1 MPDWSEGY
9 VTDIPY
15 ALGYYRETVPGHI
28 AFAAACVG
36 ANPGRALRPKR
47 VLDLGFGMGLSFV
60 VNAAAN
66 PDIHFEGVDFNP
78 LHVVHAGGLAEA
90 AALTNVS
97 IREASF
103 QDLAR
108 TAREGEHDL
117 DIIVLH
123 GIMSWVSPE
132 AHEAIVEI
140 ARKRLGP
147 GGLLYVSYNCMPG
160 WAPVA
165 PLRRLMRENAK
176 RVAGGSDRQVGSGH
190 DLLKAL
196 ISEGAAYFRV
206 NQGLEQH
213 VAQMNTSAS
222 GYLAHEYLNANWS
235 IFYFADIAEMFGQ
248 AKLSFVGSATLI
260 ENSDQWAIPEGVRA
274 RIGGETDPI
283 FKETLRDIASNKKF
297 RRDLFAR
304 GLASL
309 TPAEHMDLLG
319 RMRFILAVPRG
330 QVVFKIPSPIGELD
344 ANVEIY
350 GAVADLLAEKAASFA
365 EIAALPVF
373 AKAGAGDLVLQT
385 MSMFVHSGQV
395 LPVPSGDG
403 SNVPIDPTPAQRL
416 NRVLSQKMLQG
427 RGFGVLAAP
436 AAGSGISVNLSD
448 SLALAA
454 LLAGQRETAEDV
466 SGHVAQTVGRLGFV
480 PESNMVEWRAAL
492 ATNAEAFL
500 SERLPLWRRLG
511 VVPQT

>member
-147 GGLLYVSYNCMPG
+147 AACSTSRTNCMPG

-196 ISEGAAYFRV
+196 ISEGAPI
-206 NQGLEQH
+206 
-213 VAQMNTSAS
+213 SAS
-222 GYLAHEYLNANWS
+222 TKG
-235 IFYFADIAEMFGQ
+235 
-248 AKLSFVGSATLI
+248 LSST
-260 ENSDQWAIPEGVRA
+260 SR
-274 RIGGETDPI
+274 
-283 FKETLRDIASNKKF
+283 K
-297 RRDLFAR
+297 
-304 GLASL
+304 
-309 TPAEHMDLLG
+309 
-319 RMRFILAVPRG
+319 
-330 QVVFKIPSPIGELD
+330 
-344 ANVEIY
+344 
-350 GAVADLLAEKAASFA
+350 
-365 EIAALPVF
+365 
-373 AKAGAGDLVLQT
+373 
-385 MSMFVHSGQV
+385 
-395 LPVPSGDG
+395 
-403 SNVPIDPTPAQRL
+403 
-416 NRVLSQKMLQG
+416 
-427 RGFGVLAAP
+427 
-436 AAGSGISVNLSD
+436 
-448 SLALAA
+448 
-454 LLAGQRETAEDV
+454 
-466 SGHVAQTVGRLGFV
+466 
-480 PESNMVEWRAAL
+480 
-492 ATNAEAFL
+492 
-500 SERLPLWRRLG
+500 
-511 VVPQT
+511 